1 MTLVQLGA
9 RGASFIS
16 AYNYSRGFAKGI
28 SETLKFRAP
37 STTSLYTPL
46 CILKEQSSHE
56 RHECHAAIVSVRIRS
71 SE

>member
-37 STTSLYTPL
+37 LYTPL